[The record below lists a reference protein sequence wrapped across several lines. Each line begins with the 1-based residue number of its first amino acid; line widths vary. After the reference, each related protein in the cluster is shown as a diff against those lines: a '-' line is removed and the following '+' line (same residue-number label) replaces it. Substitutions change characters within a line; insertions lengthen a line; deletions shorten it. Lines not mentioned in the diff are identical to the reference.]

1 MSSLQRLTM
10 PQRLCLVEAFPSST
24 LPLWRLRVYVG
35 WSIRRPV
42 TMGRRREETVD
53 EELLAQLEGG
63 SSDKI
68 RVPLPN
74 ERINEMFAIADQ
86 ILGGRRVRVVCADG
100 ETRLARIP
108 GKMRR
113 RHWVREGDLIVVQP
127 WDFQDAKA
135 DVKKRYSKTQSLYL
149 SRKGVLPEIV
159 DVFGTGT
166 ETWDD
171 LDDAGIFGNSA
182 EENIDEEPA
191 PDESEEIVEEAQD
204 TEDDSEKETVAEEP
218 APTAEPEPLD
228 DVTDDDID
236 SLFGPA

>member
-1 MSSLQRLTM
+1 
-10 PQRLCLVEAFPSST
+10 
-24 LPLWRLRVYVG
+24 
-35 WSIRRPV
+35 
-42 TMGRRREETVD
+42 MGRRREETVD
-53 EELLAQLEGG
+53 EELLAELEGDT
-63 SSDKI
+63 SDKI
-68 RVPLPN
+68 RVALPN

-113 RHWVREGDLIVVQP
+113 RQWVREGDLIVVQP

-171 LDDAGIFGNSA
+171 LDDAGIFDSA
-182 EENIDEEPA
+182 PQDSPA
-191 PDESEEIVEEAQD
+191 VEESEEVSEESEEVEEN
-204 TEDDSEKETVAEEP
+204 SEEETVAEESEP
-218 APTAEPEPLD
+218 APAVEPEPFD